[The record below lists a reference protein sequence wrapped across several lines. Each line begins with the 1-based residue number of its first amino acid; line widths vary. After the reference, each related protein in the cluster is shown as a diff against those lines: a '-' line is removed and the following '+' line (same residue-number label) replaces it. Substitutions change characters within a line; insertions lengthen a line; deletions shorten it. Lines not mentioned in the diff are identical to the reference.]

1 MNCSAILSLCIFPEG
16 PLGNG
21 SSTNIIWLGVL
32 YSPKSAIHKSFNSFS
47 LALKLSFRKTQTYK
61 IMKVKVINKSKHDL
75 PHYST
80 SASAGMDLRA
90 NISKD
95 IYLKSKEIKL
105 IPTGIA
111 LAIPKKFEIQ
121 IRPRS
126 GLAAKNGISIVNTPG
141 TIDSDYRGEIKVIL
155 INQSKKKFRIKNG
168 DRIAQ
173 MVISPTI
180 KAKIQEVSS
189 LTKTDRGSGGF
200 GSTGK

>member
-1 MNCSAILSLCIFPEG
+1 MVKIQVKRIS
-16 PLGNG
+16 
-21 SSTNIIWLGVL
+21 
-32 YSPKSAIHKSFNSFS
+32 KK
-47 LALKLSFRKTQTYK
+47 AL
-61 IMKVKVINKSKHDL
+61 L
-75 PHYST
+75 PHYETKGS
-80 SASAGMDLRA
+80 SGMDLRA
-90 NISKD
+90 NISKN

-111 LAIPKKFEIQ
+111 LAIPKNFEIQ

-200 GSTGK
+200 GSTGR

>member
-1 MNCSAILSLCIFPEG
+1 M
-16 PLGNG
+16 
-21 SSTNIIWLGVL
+21 
-32 YSPKSAIHKSFNSFS
+32 
-47 LALKLSFRKTQTYK
+47 
-61 IMKVKVINKSKHDL
+61 
-75 PHYST
+75 
-80 SASAGMDLRA
+80 
-90 NISKD
+90 
-95 IYLKSKEIKL
+95 
-105 IPTGIA
+105 
-111 LAIPKKFEIQ
+111 AIPKKFEIQ

-126 GLAAKNGISIVNTPG
+126 GLAAKNGISILNTPG

-155 INQSKKKFRIKNG
+155 INLGKKKFRIKNG